1 MAKIVGIADTNFTPK
16 DSDKPIEGKTLYTT
30 ETMDPRR
37 GQGETTDHFFLTTA
51 KLATLDFVPA
61 PGQMVE
67 VFYNRYGKVAT
78 LKLVGDDNIIIA

>member
-1 MAKIVGIADTNFTPK
+1 
-16 DSDKPIEGKTLYTT
+16 
-30 ETMDPRR
+30 MDPKR

>member
-61 PGQMVE
+61 PSQMVE
-67 VFYNRYGKVAT
+67 VFYNRYGKVQK
-78 LKLVGDDNIIIA
+78 LKLVGDDNIITA

>member
-16 DSDKPIEGKTLYTT
+16 DSDTPIQGKTIYIT
-30 ETMDPRR
+30 EAMDPKR

-51 KLATLDFVPA
+51 QLATLDFVPA